1 MRLLDRYV
9 IRNFVQ
15 VYFYCIAGFTSIW
28 LIFDVSDNISSF
40 IDNHIRLSL
49 VARYYATQI
58 PQVLIIL
65 LPVALLLSLLF
76 ALGRMSR
83 SNEIVSMLTA
93 GVSLPRVLLPL
104 IGIGLLTVAASM
116 ALNYSLA
123 PHAELARKK
132 FLSEAQSRPATQIQ
146 GQVFRN
152 RTDLRTWFIQNFR
165 LGDNMFNNVQVLQQ
179 DANDNIVMSY
189 VAARAYYR
197 PETKTW
203 DLENVR
209 LAYYD
214 AAGNITKEEFRPT
227 LTIEHWSETPF
238 RLSSANVQA
247 ESLSVPEL
255 REYLHFNA
263 DFPPTLL
270 APFRTHFQ
278 YRLALPWTCLVVVCI
293 AAPLGIGYSR
303 RGVLS
308 SVAAAVILVFSN
320 NFLVHLFLALG
331 EGDRVPGWIAAWTP
345 NILFAAIGLYLL
357 YLRASNREPPSFN
370 LVCRAAYSCAMN
382 PLPNEWAIKHRA
394 DSCAVTQRPFVPG
407 EYFYTL
413 LYHGAD
419 GYRRED
425 LSEEAWQNRNE
436 NIRPFSFWK
445 SRYEPLPP
453 KPAEP
458 VPKESAEQLFRR
470 LMASDSPPA
479 NACYVL
485 AAMLERKR
493 VLKQVKTESR
503 DRDAF
508 SFTNRAPQA
517 TCSSCLTRNC
527 AWTNWKMCRTR
538 WQSYFAEPRKTDNV

>member
-40 IDNHIRLSL
+40 IDNHIAVSL

-65 LPVALLLSLLF
+65 LPVSLLLSLLF

-104 IGIGLLTVAASM
+104 IGAGLLTVGASM

-123 PHAELARKK
+123 PHAELARKS
-132 FLSEAQSRPATQIQ
+132 FLSEAQARPARNIQ
-146 GQVFRN
+146 GQIFRN

-165 LGDNMFNNVQVLQQ
+165 LGDTTFNNVQVLQQ

-189 VAARAYYR
+189 VAGRANYR
-197 PETKTW
+197 SQTKTW

-214 AAGNITKEEFRPT
+214 AAGNITKEEFRPA

-238 RLSSANVQA
+238 RLGSANVQA
-247 ESLSVPEL
+247 EFLSFPEL
-255 REYLHFNA
+255 REYLHFNS
-263 DFPPTLL
+263 DFPATLL
-270 APFRTHFQ
+270 APFRTHLQ

-308 SVAAAVILVFSN
+308 SVAAAVILVFSM

-345 NILFAAIGLYLL
+345 NILFAGIGLYLL

-370 LVCRAAYSCAMN
+370 LFAM
-382 PLPNEWAIKHRA
+382 
-394 DSCAVTQRPFVPG
+394 
-407 EYFYTL
+407 
-413 LYHGAD
+413 
-419 GYRRED
+419 RR
-425 LSEEAWQNRNE
+425 
-436 NIRPFSFWK
+436 
-445 SRYEPLPP
+445 
-453 KPAEP
+453 
-458 VPKESAEQLFRR
+458 
-470 LMASDSPPA
+470 M
-479 NACYVL
+479 
-485 AAMLERKR
+485 
-493 VLKQVKTESR
+493 
-503 DRDAF
+503 
-508 SFTNRAPQA
+508 FTR
-517 TCSSCLTRNC
+517 
-527 AWTNWKMCRTR
+527 
-538 WQSYFAEPRKTDNV
+538 

>member
-1 MRLLDRYV
+1 MKLLDRYV

-15 VYFYCIAGFTSIW
+15 VYFYCIAGFISIW

-40 IDNHIRLSL
+40 IDNHIGLLL
-49 VARYYATQI
+49 VVRYYATQI
-58 PQVLIIL
+58 PQVFIIL

-123 PHAELARKK
+123 PHAELARKT
-132 FLSEAQSRPATQIQ
+132 FLSEAQSRPGRTIQ

-179 DANDNIVMSY
+179 DAKDNIVMSY

-203 DLENVR
+203 DLESAR
-209 LAYYD
+209 LAHYD
-214 AAGNITKEEFRPT
+214 ASGNITKEEFRPT

-247 ESLSVPEL
+247 EALSVPEL
-255 REYLHFNA
+255 SEYLHFNA
-263 DFPPTLL
+263 DFPATLL

-308 SVAAAVILVFSN
+308 SVAAAVILVFSM

-331 EGDRVPGWIAAWTP
+331 EGDRVPAWIAAWTP
-345 NILFAAIGLYLL
+345 NILFAVIGLYLL

-370 LVCRAAYSCAMN
+370 LFAA
-382 PLPNEWAIKHRA
+382 
-394 DSCAVTQRPFVPG
+394 
-407 EYFYTL
+407 
-413 LYHGAD
+413 
-419 GYRRED
+419 RRIV
-425 LSEEAWQNRNE
+425 AR
-436 NIRPFSFWK
+436 
-445 SRYEPLPP
+445 
-453 KPAEP
+453 
-458 VPKESAEQLFRR
+458 
-470 LMASDSPPA
+470 
-479 NACYVL
+479 
-485 AAMLERKR
+485 
-493 VLKQVKTESR
+493 
-503 DRDAF
+503 
-508 SFTNRAPQA
+508 
-517 TCSSCLTRNC
+517 
-527 AWTNWKMCRTR
+527 
-538 WQSYFAEPRKTDNV
+538 